1 MKRKLFSPD
10 HVFEIDENAGK
21 LTILLSVFTYSA
33 FFKNQIAF
41 MSQKRKKSL
50 KHYYCSCKIS

>member
-41 MSQKRKKSL
+41 MSQRRTNP
-50 KHYYCSCKIS
+50 